1 MSAAEKGA
9 RLLLSHLAR
18 RSLAMSSPVVVMAA
32 LGMSPAVHA
41 QVVKLNIPVQPLSS
55 ALQAFGQQTGMQV
68 LYSPQLI
75 EGKRASA
82 VSGGL
87 EPGEGLRQLL
97 AGTQLTYQ
105 VQGNTLVLIP
115 ASSGD
120 AVQLGVTSVSGQ
132 GLGVTTEGS
141 GSYTTGAV
149 TVGKSAQSI
158 KEIPQTVSVISRQRI
173 EDQKLTTLDQALTQT
188 TGITKYQ
195 GSMTSSRYLSRGFE
209 ITNFRVDG
217 SAAIGD
223 SIWQDVD
230 TAIYDHIELLRGADG
245 LFAGNG
251 EPGGTINLV
260 RKRPTY
266 DNQLTITNSVSRWD
280 NYRTEID
287 ASGPLAFD
295 GKLSGRAVV
304 VSQNKNSFIDYAG
317 SNRDLFY
324 GVLQADLTDTTTLLG
339 GITHDRSN
347 SSDQAYGLPRYSNG
361 DDLKLPRSTFLAGYK
376 DRYTRTD
383 DSYFMRLEQ
392 QLADDWKFSLDGVY
406 TKQHIVR
413 DFYNFNGAVDPV
425 TGSGVTADWGY
436 QDYQPRERSLDA
448 TVSGSFDLF
457 GLRHDVIAGWMW
469 HDYRVAV
476 PVYEAGAI
484 GSVQVA
490 NIFLFDP
497 RDYPSLKSS
506 ASLLNT
512 GYTYRRTDGAYGSLR
527 LQLAD
532 PLHLIVGGSVTN
544 YDYSYDTVD
553 PAGGHSPTTYEDH
566 DVFVPYAGLTY
577 DLTREW
583 TAYTSVSEIYKSQG
597 DRLKGPV
604 PGTSA
609 LDPITG
615 RNYEMGLKGALL
627 DGKLNT
633 YLTFYYTKREGQA
646 VRESGASSSNEDNGA
661 TCCWVANGEAVS
673 KGIDFEVSGEVL
685 PRLQATFGYTYN
697 HMATRNAVAYSS
709 LTPKHLAKLFAS
721 YQMPGAWAKLRV
733 GGGVV
738 AQTTS
743 YVSGEVVNSAGATV
757 DYKFD
762 QAGYAIWSAF
772 ANYEIDK
779 HWSAALNYENVFDK
793 RYYSTEGESGYANFY
808 GNPRSYTLSLTGKF

>member
-18 RSLAMSSPVVVMAA
+18 RGLAMSSPVVMLAA
-32 LGMSPAVHA
+32 LGLSPAVHA
-41 QVVKLNIPVQPLSS
+41 QVVKLNIPAQPLAG
-55 ALQAFGQQTGMQV
+55 ALQAFGQQTGMEV
-68 LYSPQLI
+68 LYSPQLL

-82 VSGGL
+82 VSGSL
-87 EPGEGLRQLL
+87 EPADGLRQLL

-105 VQGNTLVLIP
+105 VQGNTLVLMP
-115 ASSGD
+115 AAQGD

-149 TVGKSAQSI
+149 TMGKTTQSI

-173 EDQKLTTLDQALTQT
+173 EDQKLTNLDQALTQT
-188 TGITKYQ
+188 TGITRYQ

-223 SIWQDVD
+223 SVWPDVD

-251 EPGGTINLV
+251 EPGGTINLA

-266 DNQLTITNSVSRWD
+266 DNQLSITNSVSRWD
-280 NYRTEID
+280 HYRTEID
-287 ASGPLAFD
+287 ASGSLAFD

-304 VSQNKNSFIDYAG
+304 VSQSQNSFMDYVG

-324 GVLQADLTDTTTLLG
+324 GVLQADLTDTTTLLA

-361 DDLKLPRSTFLAGYK
+361 DDLKLPRSTYLAGYK

-383 DSYFMRLEQ
+383 DSYFLRLEQ

-406 TKQHIVR
+406 TKQNVVR
-413 DFYNFNGAVDPV
+413 DFYNFNGSVDPA
-425 TGSGVTADWGY
+425 TGSGVSASWGY
-436 QDYQPRERSLDA
+436 QKYEPRERSFDA
-448 TVSGSFDLF
+448 TVTGSFDLF

-469 HDYRVAV
+469 HDYKVVV
-476 PVYEAGAI
+476 PGYESASGD
-484 GSVQVA
+484 VVVP
-490 NIFLFDP
+490 NIFLFNP
-497 RDYPSLKSS
+497 RDYPSLRGSETLSS
-506 ASLLNT
+506 T
-512 GYTYRRTDGAYGSLR
+512 GHTYRRSDGAYGSLR
-527 LQLAD
+527 LQLAE
-532 PLHLIVGGSVTN
+532 PLHLILGGSLTN
-544 YDYSYDTVD
+544 YNYSYLELD
-553 PAGGHSPTTYEDH
+553 PAGVGDPTTYEDRN
-566 DVFVPYAGLTY
+566 VFVPYAGLTY
-577 DLTREW
+577 DLTPEW
-583 TAYTSVSEIYKSQG
+583 TAYTSVSEIYKSQA

-604 PGTSA
+604 PGTSS

-615 RNYEMGLKGALL
+615 RNYEVGLKGELL

-633 YLTFYYTKREGQA
+633 YLTVYYTKREGQA
-646 VRESGASSSNEDNGA
+646 VRDGGLTSSNPNDGAS
-661 TCCWVANGEAVS
+661 CCWLPNGEAVS

-733 GGGVV
+733 GAGVV

-743 YVSGEVVNSAGATV
+743 YVSGEVVNSAGDTV
-757 DYKFD
+757 DYKFN
-762 QAGYAIWSAF
+762 QSGYAIWSAF
-772 ANYEIDK
+772 ANYQIDK

-793 RYYSTEGESGYANFY
+793 TYYSTVGESGYANFY
-808 GNPRSYTLSLTGKF
+808 GEPRNYTLSLTGKF